1 MQVIK
6 KNTRSLF
13 QDFLF
18 DLAALGE
25 SFIELEKFEF
35 TEWFKT
41 LRYMEVQFYT
51 LVMFYPKMMLDI
63 IIIFKTI
70 LEHSTI
76 TLLSHILSGY

>member
-41 LRYMEVQFYT
+41 LLDTLRYTEVQFQGSLYSSNV
-51 LVMFYPKMMLDI
+51 LP
-63 IIIFKTI
+63 
-70 LEHSTI
+70 
-76 TLLSHILSGY
+76 